1 MAFKTVSHELVW
13 DQKLN
18 REVRNIFATV
28 KESECKVT
36 KNQFKIKCV
45 MSLRCL
51 WHSMLM
57 PYHMT
62 LCSLVPNTQCEY
74 FSLCIPL
81 YHRHTPDTA
90 WDTNAQTWACLRLWT
105 AVIWPLQK
113 WNGLNMENKD
123 LNIFLPSFLR
133 YMHQINTVSDSD
145 VWLFKDWCLSCWLEF
160 QWLWLGSEQ
169 NFQQF
174 LKWP

>member
-1 MAFKTVSHELVW
+1 MLYDDRLVVSPSLPLFAKNGGNDVSHSGLMSIMAFKTVSHELVW

-90 WDTNAQTWACLRLWT
+90 
-105 AVIWPLQK
+105 
-113 WNGLNMENKD
+113 
-123 LNIFLPSFLR
+123 
-133 YMHQINTVSDSD
+133 
-145 VWLFKDWCLSCWLEF
+145 
-160 QWLWLGSEQ
+160 
-169 NFQQF
+169 
-174 LKWP
+174 